1 MKKTLLLSLF
11 LIAGTIVLRSQTFQF
26 TPNHTTVT
34 DTLGSELIF
43 EFELKN
49 ISNSPQTVYIVR
61 PVEVLPH
68 PDWTSSLCFD
78 QGCFAP
84 FVDSVATTVDFGSS
98 PIQPG
103 ESREFSVHIFTMT
116 QEGSATVVVEAHNLA
131 NPSESYSHTLTG
143 RTSPVSVE
151 NEAVPAEFSLGQ
163 NHPNPF
169 NPSTVISYSLP
180 AGGNVDITVYNSLGE
195 KVITLV
201 EGVQEAGNHQ
211 VSFNASGLGSGVY
224 FYRLVSANF
233 TSTKKMLLA
242 K

>member
-1 MKKTLLLSLF
+1 MKKTLLLSLI
-11 LIAGTIVLRSQTFQF
+11 LIAGTTVLRPQTFQF
-26 TPNHTTVT
+26 VPNHTTVT

-61 PVEVLPH
+61 PVDVLPH
-68 PDWTSSLCFD
+68 PDWSSSLCFD

-84 FVDSVATTVDFGSS
+84 FVDSVATTFDFGSS
-98 PIQPG
+98 PLQPG

-131 NPSESYSHTLTG
+131 NPSESYAHTLTG

-151 NEAVPAEFSLGQ
+151 NETLPGEFSLGQ
-163 NHPNPF
+163 NFPNPF
-169 NPSTVISYSLP
+169 NPSTLVEFNLPGSGEVSLSLYDVTGKKVIEAANSYFEAGRHSIRIDASSLP
-180 AGGNVDITVYNSLGE
+180 
-195 KVITLV
+195 
-201 EGVQEAGNHQ
+201 
-211 VSFNASGLGSGVY
+211 SGVY
-224 FYRLVSANF
+224 MYRLVSGQFSA
-233 TSTKKMLLA
+233 TKKMILQ

>member
-1 MKKTLLLSLF
+1 MKKTLLLF
-11 LIAGTIVLRSQTFQF
+11 LILFAGTTVLRPQTFQF
-26 TPNHTTVT
+26 IPDHTTVT

-61 PVEVLPH
+61 PVDVLPH

-98 PIQPG
+98 PLQPG

-116 QEGSATVVVEAHNLA
+116 LEGSATVVVEAHNLA
-131 NPSESYSHTLTG
+131 NPSESYAHTLTG

-151 NEAVPAEFSLGQ
+151 NEVLPGEFSLGQ
-163 NHPNPF
+163 NFPNPF
-169 NPSTVISYSLP
+169 NPSTSVEFNFPVAGEVSLSLYDVTGKKVIEAANGYFEAGRHSIRIDASSLP
-180 AGGNVDITVYNSLGE
+180 
-195 KVITLV
+195 
-201 EGVQEAGNHQ
+201 
-211 VSFNASGLGSGVY
+211 SGVY
-224 FYRLVSANF
+224 MYRLVSGQF
-233 TSTKKMLLA
+233 SSTKKMILE